1 MFFVFLLQL
10 ELNKMIK
17 TYKRSGSKLIKR
29 QLRERQNNYLKYW
42 RIVKYYIKRKYDIS
56 SMELDMLLY
65 LYDLPYFKKEDFNYY
80 GNTMSWDKRR
90 FSKMVEDGYIKKWRE
105 RKYTQRSNL
114 YELTFQA
121 KRICSHMY
129 KKLTQEEIISEDPY
143 RNKIFKGSNYAD
155 KVYKNI
161 IKKMN
166 LKTLSQNE
174 S

>member
-1 MFFVFLLQL
+1 M
-10 ELNKMIK
+10 
-17 TYKRSGSKLIKR
+17 YKRFYVKKKPR
-29 QLRERQNNYLKYW
+29 KTPTYFATEKKHTFLKYH
-42 RIVKYYIKRKYDIS
+42 RVVSYYIKNKYDLTTG
-56 SMELDMLLY
+56 ELDMILF
-65 LYDLPYFKKEDFNYY
+65 LYDEDVFTKEVFNDFAK
-80 GNTMSWDKRR
+80 TMSWDKRR

-143 RNKIFKGSNYAD
+143 RNKIFKGSSYAD